1 METNLLNID
10 CAFTSQYK
18 GLLGIQQNIIEQL
31 KNYPFDLSNTEI
43 TEAII
48 QRMDAFWAFNYHNN
62 NLLGRLVHTK
72 ADDFFTDTCLLFFK
86 YYFEQKQ
93 GFMVTSEESVKPTEG
108 EDYTIRPDILIKKNG
123 EPIAVIE
130 LKVSNGYKGKFIM
143 SHLKDRED
151 QFKKIHPTIFFGAVA
166 FWNFFEADTEGWGTK
181 YIGLK
186 NYDKKNDH
194 PVTGALV
201 ENLIR
206 EIEEK
211 IKGL

>member
-10 CAFTSQYK
+10 RAFTNQYK
-18 GLLGIQQNIIEQL
+18 NLFVLQQNIVEQL
-31 KNYPFDLSNTEI
+31 KNYPFDLSKTEI
-43 TEAII
+43 TDAII
-48 QRMDAFWAFNYHNN
+48 ERMDAFWAFNFHNN
-62 NLLGRLVHTK
+62 NLLNRKVHTK
-72 ADDFFTDTCLLFFK
+72 ADDFFTDSCLLFFK
-86 YYFEQKQ
+86 YYFEQKE
-93 GFMVTSEESVKPTEG
+93 GFIVTSEESIKLTEG
-108 EDYTIRPDILIKKNG
+108 EDQTIRPDILIKKND
-123 EPIAVIE
+123 ERIAVIE

-151 QFKKIHPTIFFGAVA
+151 QFKKIHPKIFFGAVA

-201 ENLIR
+201 ENLIS
-206 EIEEK
+206 EIEETVK
-211 IKGL
+211 